1 MRASVGHLKERLELS
16 QDELAEY
23 CQRWRVTEL
32 SVIGSVPP
40 GDVGADGPVEFLVR
54 FEPDVMRRYA
64 DAVAMERELAELT
77 GRDVELV
84 DYRSVT
90 DWSDN
95 YIRREAILESA
106 QTVYA
111 A

>member
-1 MRASVGHLKERLELS
+1 MRASVGHVKERLELS
-16 QDELAEY
+16 QDELVGY
-23 CQRWRVTEL
+23 CQRWRVKEL
-32 SVIGSVPP
+32 SLIGLSPP
-40 GDVGADGPVEFLVR
+40 DEIGADDPVEFLVR

-64 DAVAMERELAELT
+64 DAVAMERELAGLV

-84 DYRSVT
+84 DYRSAV

-95 YIRREAILESA
+95 YTRRKAVLESA
-106 QTVYA
+106 QVIVA